1 MAERRLRPIFVWAV
15 GEDCGDGDLVFC
27 RELHIFVT
35 QRKEQEKET
44 GMKTT
49 QEYIQ
54 LLKEYKQTRGIIY
67 GISRIGIFGSV
78 ARGEQTEDSD
88 VDVCV
93 DLAVPNIFSLVH
105 IKEELR
111 QLFGC
116 EVDVVRIR
124 QNMDALLKRDIME
137 EGIYV

>member
-1 MAERRLRPIFVWAV
+1 MLYKGKQERKTDV
-15 GEDCGDGDLVFC
+15 
-27 RELHIFVT
+27 
-35 QRKEQEKET
+35 
-44 GMKTT
+44 KTT
-49 QEYIQ
+49 QEYLQ
-54 LLKEYKQTRGIIY
+54 LLKEYKQTRGLLY

-93 DLAVPNIFSLVH
+93 DLAVPNMFSLVH

-124 QNMDALLKRDIME
+124 QNMDALLKRDIMK

>member
-1 MAERRLRPIFVWAV
+1 MGIPPCSGVKCRAWGNFCSFYSVN
-15 GEDCGDGDLVFC
+15 LVFIKN
-27 RELHIFVT
+27 LVSFVIS
-35 QRKEQEKET
+35 EKNDAS
-44 GMKTT
+44 MKTT
-49 QEYIQ
+49 QEYVQ
-54 LLKEYKQTRGIIY
+54 LLKEYKQNRGILY

-93 DLAVPNIFSLVH
+93 DLEVPSIFSLVH
-105 IKEELR
+105 IKEELK

-124 QNMDALLKRDIME
+124 QNMDALLKKDIIE

>member
-1 MAERRLRPIFVWAV
+1 MIEICFSERNCISLLYK
-15 GEDCGDGDLVFC
+15 GKQE
-27 RELHIFVT
+27 
-35 QRKEQEKET
+35 RKT
-44 GMKTT
+44 DMKTT

-54 LLKEYKQTRGIIY
+54 LLKEYKQKRGILY

-93 DLAVPNIFSLVH
+93 DLAVPNMFSLVH

-124 QNMDALLKRDIME
+124 QNMDALLKRDIMK

>member
-1 MAERRLRPIFVWAV
+1 
-15 GEDCGDGDLVFC
+15 
-27 RELHIFVT
+27 
-35 QRKEQEKET
+35 
-44 GMKTT
+44 MKTT
-49 QEYIQ
+49 QEYVQ
-54 LLKEYKQTRGIIY
+54 LLKEYKQKRGILY

-93 DLAVPNIFSLVH
+93 DLEVPNIFSLVH
-105 IKEELR
+105 IKEEK

-124 QNMDALLKRDIME
+124 QNMDALLKKDIIE

>member
-1 MAERRLRPIFVWAV
+1 
-15 GEDCGDGDLVFC
+15 
-27 RELHIFVT
+27 
-35 QRKEQEKET
+35 
-44 GMKTT
+44 MKTK
-49 QEYIQ
+49 QEYLK
-54 LLKEYKQTRGIIY
+54 LLSEYKQKRGLFY
-67 GISRIGIFGSV
+67 GISRICIFGSV

-93 DLAVPNIFSLVH
+93 DLEVPSIFSLVH

-116 EVDVVRIR
+116 NVDVVRFR
-124 QNMDALLKRDIME
+124 QDMDTLLKHDILE

>member
-1 MAERRLRPIFVWAV
+1 
-15 GEDCGDGDLVFC
+15 
-27 RELHIFVT
+27 
-35 QRKEQEKET
+35 
-44 GMKTT
+44 MKTT
-49 QEYIQ
+49 QEYLQ
-54 LLKEYKQTRGIIY
+54 VLKEYKNKRGVLY

-78 ARGEQTEDSD
+78 ARGEQKEGSD

-93 DLAVPNIFSLVH
+93 DLETPNMFSLVH

-116 EVDVVRIR
+116 EVDIVRLR
-124 QNMDALLKRDIME
+124 QNMDALLKQDIME

>member
-1 MAERRLRPIFVWAV
+1 MFIDLARRGLLIAYN
-15 GEDCGDGDLVFC
+15 D
-27 RELHIFVT
+27 T
-35 QRKEQEKET
+35 S
-44 GMKTT
+44 MKTT
-49 QEYIQ
+49 QEYVQ
-54 LLKEYKQTRGIIY
+54 LLKEYKQNRGILY
-67 GISRIGIFGSV
+67 GRIGIFGSV

-93 DLAVPNIFSLVH
+93 DLEVPSIFSLVH
-105 IKEELR
+105 IKEELK

-124 QNMDALLKRDIME
+124 QNMDALLKKDIIE